1 MARYISSI
9 CVVLS
14 PKDSSA
20 GLMSVV
26 LGLNPVSGSTIL
38 QAVHFVTKS
47 PLVKRALSKY
57 VISDLTFNYSNL

>member
-1 MARYISSI
+1 MVSYISSV

-14 PKDSSA
+14 PKDSST
-20 GLMSVV
+20 GLISVV
-26 LGLNPVSGSTIL
+26 LGLDPVSGSTIL

-57 VISDLTFNYSNL
+57 VISNLIFTYSKL

>member
-1 MARYISSI
+1 MAGYISSV
-9 CVVLS
+9 CVILS

-20 GLMSVV
+20 GLRSIV

-47 PLVKRALSKY
+47 PLIKRLLSKY
-57 VISDLTFNYSNL
+57 VISSLTFNYSNL